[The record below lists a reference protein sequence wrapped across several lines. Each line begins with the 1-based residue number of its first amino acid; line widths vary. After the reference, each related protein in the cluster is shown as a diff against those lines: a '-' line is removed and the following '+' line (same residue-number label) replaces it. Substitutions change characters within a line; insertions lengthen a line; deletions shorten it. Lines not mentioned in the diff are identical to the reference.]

1 MSIRSRR
8 VWCRKVSFAC
18 GRGVRWHKSWWRAER
33 VRFPCV
39 LLWDT
44 IHSCARVE
52 GSELLRDHRVAPAP
66 SDCLLSPI
74 TTVSFYRNSSNEH
87 NFFIVKLLL
96 GNNTSIRYSSL
107 RWCRTLSV
115 CDSKRFPEAKR
126 NFFGDSKLQHL
137 KIQRKNHNIVTMF
150 AYKILF

>member
-1 MSIRSRR
+1 MSQGFVRLWSWGKVAQELVASGAGEVSVCSIMGHDTLVCSCRRLGASKRSPRCAGTIR
-8 VWCRKVSFAC
+8 
-18 GRGVRWHKSWWRAER
+18 
-33 VRFPCV
+33 
-39 LLWDT
+39 
-44 IHSCARVE
+44 
-52 GSELLRDHRVAPAP
+52 
-66 SDCLLSPI
+66 LSPI
-74 TTVSFYRNSSNEH
+74 TYNNSIVLQDSSNEH
-87 NFFIVKLLL
+87 NFFIVKLLF

-150 AYKILF
+150 AYKRLF